1 MSFELVQVDLRNLEG
16 GEPCVLTGTLLP
28 TNLDLDHKE
37 AEQFSAV
44 EYNLEIQLFGE
55 SLLIKATLKGEK
67 TIPCKICNKEF
78 TTPIL
83 LERVDEVILL
93 DEIEGHKV
101 DLTPTIRNL
110 FLLEAPEIVE
120 CNMGSCTD
128 REEVENFLKRK
139 RLSPC
144 PFDSLS

>member
-1 MSFELVQVDLRNLEG
+1 MSFEQIQFDLRNLEG
-16 GEPCVLTGTLLP
+16 GELCVLKGALLP
-28 TNLDLDHKE
+28 MNLDLDHKE

-55 SLLIKATLKGEK
+55 SLLIKATLKGDM
-67 TIPCKICNKEF
+67 TIPCKICNKDF
-78 TTPIL
+78 TTTIL
-83 LERVDEVILL
+83 IERADEVISL

-110 FLLEAPEIVE
+110 FLLEVPESVE
-120 CNMGSCTD
+120 CNNGTCTD

-139 RLSPC
+139 RLSSSPY
-144 PFDSLS
+144 DSLS